1 MNMTATMVL
10 YIYYIR
16 FTFNWFDFIVV
27 TTIKG
32 LECFFP
38 VGVFFVASTSVPI
51 HLSMGIIPVGV
62 NSRAPANMNNIP
74 GHR

>member
-1 MNMTATMVL
+1 MNMIL

-38 VGVFFVASTSVPI
+38 VVVFFVASTSVPI
-51 HLSMGIIPVGV
+51 HLSMSIIPVGV
-62 NSRAPANMNNIP
+62 NSRAPANMNIIL